1 MSGHARTSRLIF
13 FCALF
18 FGLMSASLPAARN
31 LHSDG
36 GDPRHPNVLFIAVD
50 DLRNDLGCYGHPLV
64 KTPNIDRLAKR
75 GMRFD
80 RAYCQYP
87 VCNPSRTSLLT
98 GLRPDATGVLS
109 NSTNFRAKLPEV
121 VTLPQ
126 LFRQHA
132 YYTASLGKIF
142 HRGLTME
149 DLRAEM
155 DDKKSWDEARYFQTT
170 GQGHLG
176 EGRNLTGGRLA
187 WCHWLAAE
195 GGDEDQPDGQIAREA
210 IRLLEQQRDRRF
222 FLALG
227 FHKPHDPF
235 IAPKR
240 YFDLYPLDALKLPRD
255 PAGRMP
261 DVPNAIPAGPLE
273 EFARFTDRERREFM
287 RAYYAGVSFTDA
299 QIGKVLDALDR
310 LKLADNTIIVFFGD
324 HGYHLGERGWWNKN
338 TIFELSARAPLIVAT
353 PKMTAKGKSSSRLVE
368 FLDIYPTLAELCD
381 LPAPAHLQGRSF
393 SPLLDDPGRPWKKA
407 AFTQVQR
414 GPVAGYSVRTERW
427 RYSEWDEGK
436 QGAELYDHRR
446 DPGEYKNLA
455 QDPKY
460 AGTVTELRKLL
471 QTRHTPQSSMK

>member
-1 MSGHARTSRLIF
+1 MFSNLTMSGHGKTSRLIF

-18 FGLMSASLPAARN
+18 YGLMNASLPAARN
-31 LHSDG
+31 LHPDG

-50 DLRNDLGCYGHPLV
+50 DLRNDLGSYGHPLV

-109 NSTNFRAKLPEV
+109 NSTNFRAKLPDV

-126 LFRQHA
+126 LFRQQA

-170 GQGHLG
+170 GQGQLG

-195 GGDEDQPDGQIAREA
+195 GDDEDQPDGQIAREA
-210 IRLLEQQRDRRF
+210 IRLLEQQRERRF

-240 YFDLYPLDALKLPRD
+240 YFDLYPLDELKLPRD
-255 PAGRMP
+255 PAGRTP
-261 DVPNAIPAGPLE
+261 DVPHAIPAGPRE

-287 RAYYAGVSFTDA
+287 RAYYAGISFTDA

-338 TIFELSARAPLIVAT
+338 TIFELSARAPLIVVT

-381 LPAPAHLQGRSF
+381 LPAPANLQGRSF
-393 SPLLDDPGRPWKKA
+393 GPLLDDPRRPWKNA

-460 AGTVTELRKLL
+460 TGTVTELRKLL
-471 QTRHTPQSSMK
+471 QTK